1 MNSTCFLKDDWLLYG
16 VTAIR
21 FYSWEFQTLYI
32 GQFQNL
38 TQTVSWV
45 MGSALILL
53 IVKRKLC
60 GHFKNNT
67 QANAIASS

>member
-1 MNSTCFLKDDWLLYG
+1 MNSACFLKDDCMLYG
-16 VTAIR
+16 VSSDPTSIDEITA
-21 FYSWEFQTLYI
+21 LCI

-67 QANAIASS
+67 QAYAIASS